1 MLRHCRRLNLA
12 RIRPVVLS
20 RLLSNSP
27 PIHKRITNANAEELF
42 AELPPPLPPL
52 ELRQVATGSIVLD
65 TVREY
70 TKKYPLCVLLI
81 QVGDFYELYESHATH
96 YAAQLDLKLTK
107 KDMAS
112 GVTVDFAGFPLRSLD
127 RYLDMLVNKLGCRVA
142 LCEQHGTATRDDG
155 SIMGKR
161 RRITRIITPGTVIE
175 ERFLDATSSN
185 YLLAV
190 LPSVS
195 AVGQDGQDGQDGDEV
210 GLAWIDLSVGEFVL
224 QQSQLQAFKDDVA
237 RIRPREVILP
247 TWMKPRTGIDNHPIV
262 HILSQ
267 DPSVALT
274 YQSDSTFDSQKG
286 QEFLKEIISTDPT
299 DTTSTCFEKEEEA
312 DVSSGPDVAAAMALL
327 HYVDSTHMGERPR
340 LQRPVRFSPEA
351 MLRIDSAAMGSL
363 EIVRSLKDGRR
374 ADSLLGTI
382 DCTITSAGSRLLT
395 SWLTSPLTSMGRI
408 NTRLDI
414 VEFFESEP
422 HILNGIRR
430 TLHLSTDAQRA
441 LQRLAVR
448 RGQRSDLVEISSTF
462 EAIRALQNQM
472 SLVFDVKP
480 LGKHASAVKRLFQ
493 TLDPHQDLVEFIQ
506 SAVNP
511 IWIPE
516 KERER
521 EFGYV
526 NRNFN
531 PELKKIHKRL
541 DELESNRDKISS
553 ELKAICG
560 NSVTLV
566 SQGPYKHIV
575 ELNASQAEKLT
586 TIYACTLV
594 NKTKSKHRY
603 QTDFWTPLSVQIETN
618 QNLLVEMER
627 KVFEQVVQR
636 ILDQSS
642 TVLDSCR
649 TMAQLD
655 VLTSF
660 AWLSREKRYVRP
672 NLSLAN
678 QTSIVEGRHPVVEAH
693 LARKGR
699 EFVRNDLYLGQ
710 DQSVWLLT
718 GPNMGGKSTFLRQNA
733 VIVLLAHIGCFVPAK
748 RADIGITDRIFS
760 RVGASDNLAQDQST
774 FMVEMVETATIL
786 QQATA
791 RSMVIMDEVGRG
803 TSTTDGF
810 SLAYAILYDLCSR
823 IGCRTLFAT
832 HYHELAKELDVK
844 ENSAFDKI
852 KCFMT
857 SLHESEDGSFTFLH
871 HVRPGVC
878 TQSHGLK
885 VAQLAGLPPS
895 VVHMAQGMWTRLN
908 QTGSMRPKPYSI
920 GTQQEESK

>member
-1 MLRHCRRLNLA
+1 M
-12 RIRPVVLS
+12 
-20 RLLSNSP
+20 
-27 PIHKRITNANAEELF
+27 
-42 AELPPPLPPL
+42 
-52 ELRQVATGSIVLD
+52 AT
-65 TVREY
+65 
-70 TKKYPLCVLLI
+70 
-81 QVGDFYELYESHATH
+81 
-96 YAAQLDLKLTK
+96 
-107 KDMAS
+107 

-127 RYLDMLVNKLGCRVA
+127 RYLDMLVNRLGCRVA

-155 SIMGKR
+155 SVMGKR
-161 RRITRIITPGTVIE
+161 RRVTRIITPGTVIE
-175 ERFLDATSSN
+175 ERFLDAISSN

-190 LPSVS
+190 LPSTTF
-195 AVGQDGQDGQDGDEV
+195 GKKNDDDDNDDDYEV

-224 QQSQLQAFKDDVA
+224 QQSRLQAFKDDVA

-247 TWMKPRTGIDNHPIV
+247 TWMKPRTGGGGGGGGDSHPIMQS
-262 HILSQ
+262 LGQ
-267 DPSVALT
+267 DPSIAIT
-274 YQSDSTFDSQKG
+274 YQGDATFDSQKG
-286 QEFLKEIISTDPT
+286 HELLESIISTPDAT
-299 DTTSTCFEKEEEA
+299 KQDDVDHSFEKEEEA
-312 DVSSGPDVAAAMALL
+312 VLSDGLDVAAAVALL
-327 HYVDSTHMGERPR
+327 HYIDSTHMGERPR

-363 EIVRSLKDGRR
+363 ELVRSLKDGRR

-395 SWLTSPLTSMGRI
+395 TWLTSPLTSMGRI

-414 VEFFESEP
+414 VDFFASEP
-422 HILNGIRR
+422 NILGSIRR

-462 EAIRALQNQM
+462 EAIRSLQHQM
-472 SLVFDVKP
+472 ASVFSAQP
-480 LGKHASAVKRLFQ
+480 LGRYTSAVKKLFK
-493 TLDPHQDLVEFIQ
+493 TLDPHQDLVDFIQ

-511 IWIPE
+511 DWIPD

-521 EFGYV
+521 AYGYV

-531 PELKKIHKRL
+531 PELKKLHRRL
-541 DELESNRDKISS
+541 DQLESERDRITS
-553 ELKAICG
+553 ELKAMCG
-560 NSVTLV
+560 NSVNLV

-575 ELNASQAEKLT
+575 ELNASQAAKLT
-586 TIYACTLV
+586 SVYSCTLV

-603 QTDFWTPLSVQIETN
+603 QTDFWTPLSVQIETH

-627 KVFEQVVQR
+627 QVFEQVVQR
-636 ILDQSS
+636 VLDHSS
-642 TVLDSCR
+642 TVLDSCKS
-649 TMAQLD
+649 MAQLD

-660 AWLSREKRYVRP
+660 AWLSRERRYVRP
-672 NLSLAN
+672 TLSLAN
-678 QTSIVEGRHPVVEAH
+678 QTTIVGGRHPVVEAH

-699 EFVRNDLYLGQ
+699 EFVKNDLNLGQ

-748 RADIGITDRIFS
+748 YADIGITDRIFS

-832 HYHELAKELDVK
+832 HYHELARELDNK
-844 ENSAFDKI
+844 EHSAFDKI

-857 SLHESEDGSFTFLH
+857 SLHESEDGSFIFLH
-871 HVRPGVC
+871 HVQPGVC

-895 VVHMAQGMWTRLN
+895 VVHMAQGMWAHLN
-908 QTGSMRPKPYSI
+908 QTGSMSPKPYSI
-920 GTQQEESK
+920 YSKQKDDHEKDVFI